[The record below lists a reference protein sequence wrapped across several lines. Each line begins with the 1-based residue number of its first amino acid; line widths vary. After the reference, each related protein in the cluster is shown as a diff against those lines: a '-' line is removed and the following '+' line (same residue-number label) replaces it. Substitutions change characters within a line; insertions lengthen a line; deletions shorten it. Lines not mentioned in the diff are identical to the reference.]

1 MKCFVH
7 VTEADIARD
16 SFSIMIAPK
25 AALLSC
31 IVCFYV
37 PALSLQKMPLP
48 ISIIAHLTNSS

>member
-16 SFSIMIAPK
+16 IFSIMVVSK

-37 PALSLQKMPLP
+37 PALSLQKIPLP
-48 ISIIAHLTNSS
+48 ISSIAHLTNSS